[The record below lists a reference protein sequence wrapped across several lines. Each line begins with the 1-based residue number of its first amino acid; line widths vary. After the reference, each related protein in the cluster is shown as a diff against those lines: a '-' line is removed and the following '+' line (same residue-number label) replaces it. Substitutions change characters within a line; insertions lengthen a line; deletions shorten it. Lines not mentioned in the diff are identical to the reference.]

1 MAKKKVNLKTPLT
14 KAAVQIG
21 TTLGKATRAARAV
34 SSVSPQTKKDLT
46 QMKKS
51 LSSLV
56 REVERA
62 TQRVKKALR

>member
-1 MAKKKVNLKTPLT
+1 MAQKTPLH

-21 TTLGKATRAARAV
+21 TTLGKATRAAREVAK
-34 SSVSPQTKKDLT
+34 VSPQTKRDLN

-51 LSSLV
+51 LKSLV

-62 TQRVKKALR
+62 TSRAKKALR